1 MAPSSL
7 PLRRTAVC
15 LDCEACFPLGA
26 RRCPSCASGAWM
38 PMIWVLAKAQQM
50 IRAGGSP

>member
-15 LDCEACFPLGA
+15 LDCEACFPLGTK
-26 RRCPSCASGAWM
+26 RCPSCASGAWM
-38 PMIWVLAKAQQM
+38 PMVWVLAKAQQV
-50 IRAGGSP
+50 IRAEGTA